1 MKARDFLVSGIE
13 RLKKLSDGWG
23 IKRVLKPLYLPL
35 LLKVKFL
42 ILNKNFKMK
51 GKSTMLIAL
60 QALDEIGLFYWIEFG
75 TLLGII
81 RDGKLI
87 DHDTDLDF
95 GVLLDD
101 YTPHIEKALVKHG
114 FRKIHRIEVDEGR
127 YGLEE
132 SYELNG
138 VTLDLFFFS
147 KVEGGMHCHLFP
159 NSPDGSRLV
168 RECFTRVTTFDKITW
183 QGSVLNIPADPAQ
196 RLTDTYGDYLIPRK
210 DWHTPTSALNSKI
223 ISRSCN
229 TAYY

>member
-1 MKARDFLVSGIE
+1 MKARHYLLSGIE
-13 RLKKLSDGWG
+13 RLKKMSDGWG
-23 IKRVLKPLYLPL
+23 IKRVIKPLYLPL

-101 YTPHIEKALVKHG
+101 YTP
-114 FRKIHRIEVDEGR
+114 
-127 YGLEE
+127 
-132 SYELNG
+132 
-138 VTLDLFFFS
+138 
-147 KVEGGMHCHLFP
+147 
-159 NSPDGSRLV
+159 NSS
-168 RECFTRVTTFDKITW
+168 IMI
-183 QGSVLNIPADPAQ
+183 QI
-196 RLTDTYGDYLIPRK
+196 
-210 DWHTPTSALNSKI
+210 
-223 ISRSCN
+223 
-229 TAYY
+229 